1 LRELKGFIKTLKIK
15 KTFKIT
21 KGSGRFDYNFISQG
35 MYLLIVFSN
44 TTTVSQQN
52 QAIYHEI
59 VAVKPD
65 LNL

>member
-1 LRELKGFIKTLKIK
+1 MNKA
-15 KTFKIT
+15 FKSNGNIT
-21 KGSGRFDYNFISQG
+21 YKENS
-35 MYLLIVFSN
+35 YLLIVFSN

>member
-1 LRELKGFIKTLKIK
+1 MSNDIKTILE
-15 KTFKIT
+15 T
-21 KGSGRFDYNFISQG
+21 
-35 MYLLIVFSN
+35 YLLIVFSN
-44 TTTVSQQN
+44 TTNVSQQN

>member
-1 LRELKGFIKTLKIK
+1 ME
-15 KTFKIT
+15 
-21 KGSGRFDYNFISQG
+21 ISHYYLVFP
-35 MYLLIVFSN
+35 YLLIVFSN